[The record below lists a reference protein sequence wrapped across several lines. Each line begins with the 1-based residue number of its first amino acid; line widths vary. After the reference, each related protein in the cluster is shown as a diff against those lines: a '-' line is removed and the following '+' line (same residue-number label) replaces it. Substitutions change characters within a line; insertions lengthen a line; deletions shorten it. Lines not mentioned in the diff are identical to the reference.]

1 VDVRIEGGKMTNK
14 GSIYSVWCGVIYTNA
29 IPNEIKIVS
38 KKEQKNV
45 EDTVSLMVLSAQLL
59 AEKKWIF

>member
-1 VDVRIEGGKMTNK
+1 VDVRIEGGKMMNK

>member
-1 VDVRIEGGKMTNK
+1 MTNK